1 VELDLAPLLRMDEA
15 KRADVES
22 KLVMGKIKTP
32 DEARLRFNLAG
43 TGGGNT
49 LWGQNQDY
57 PLGMLADRA
66 TWDPA
71 MQPTPAAPAPAAPEP
86 AEDEAK
92 AMMATHKAIAAART
106 RSLHV

>member
-1 VELDLAPLLRMDEA
+1 MDEA

-66 TWDPA
+66 SWDPA
-71 MQPTPAAPAPAAPEP
+71 MQPTPAPALPAPEP
-86 AEDEAK
+86 EPTPAEDAEK
-92 AMMATHKAIAAART
+92 ALMATQKAITAART